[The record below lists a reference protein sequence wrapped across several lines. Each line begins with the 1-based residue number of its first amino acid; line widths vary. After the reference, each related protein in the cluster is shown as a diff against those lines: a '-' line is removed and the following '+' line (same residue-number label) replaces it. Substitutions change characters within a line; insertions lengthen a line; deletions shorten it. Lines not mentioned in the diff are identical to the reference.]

1 MDYPEALAY
10 MHGRLR
16 LGVKLGNARM
26 EALLQGLGS
35 PHKTLRVVHVA
46 GTKGKGSTVAMAAAI
61 LQAAGYKTGQY
72 LSPYVYDV
80 RERIQINAVPI
91 PQADFARWV
100 TTIKPHIDALEQTE
114 LGPTTEFEL
123 KTAVGLCWFTEQC
136 VDYAVLEVGLGGRLD
151 ATNVV
156 PRPLVSAITSIGFD
170 HMELLGHTL
179 PEIAREKAGII
190 KPGTPCVTGVPVG
203 TEAYDV
209 IVQTCRDNGVPLL
222 PPADVETNQ
231 DDTLT
236 VTTPTRT
243 TTQVRLR
250 LRGAFQQANAAVAVA
265 ALDAISPSKGLTLS
279 DNAVRTGLAC
289 AYLPG
294 RLETINDRPTV
305 VVDGAHNEMAAEAL
319 ADALRTEFDAGTRH
333 VILIVGLKRNH
344 DPRPFLAPL
353 AGLHP
358 AVLIATEPSFQ
369 PRPAGEVAEAAR
381 ACGIANVQIIP
392 SATNAARQA
401 LAFAQPDDLICVTGS
416 FYTVGDIPPAQWAT
430 LLAERNT

>member
-26 EALLQGLGS
+26 ETLLQRLGS
-35 PHKTLRVVHVA
+35 PHQTLRVVHVA

-80 RERIQINAVPI
+80 RERIQINAAPI

-100 TTIKPHIDALEQTE
+100 TAIKPHIDALEATE

-123 KTAVGLCWFTEQC
+123 KTAVGLCWFAEQA

-156 PRPLVSAITSIGFD
+156 PRPLVTAITSIGFD

-190 KPGTPCVTGVPVG
+190 KPGVPCVTGVPTG
-203 TEAYDV
+203 TDAYEV
-209 IVQTCRDNGVPLL
+209 IANVCRANNAALQ
-222 PPADVETNQ
+222 PPARVHADLGG
-231 DDTLT
+231 TLT
-236 VTTPTRT
+236 FTTPRRAAAN
-243 TTQVRLR
+243 VRLR
-250 LRGAFQQANAAVAVA
+250 LRGAFQQANAAVAVS
-265 ALDAISPSKGLTLS
+265 ALDAIDPSSGPTIT
-279 DNAVRTGLAC
+279 DDAVRVGLSC

-294 RLETINDRPTV
+294 RLETISERPAV
-305 VVDGAHNEMAAEAL
+305 VVDGAHNEMAADAL
-319 ADALRTEFDAGTRH
+319 ADALRDEFGAGTRRLL
-333 VILIVGLKRNH
+333 LIVGLKRNH

-353 AGLHP
+353 ARLHP
-358 AVLIATEPSFQ
+358 AMLIATEPSFQ
-369 PRPAGEVAEAAR
+369 PRPAQEVAEAAWH
-381 ACGIANVQIIP
+381 AGIADVQIIP
-392 SATNAARQA
+392 SVVDAARHA
-401 LAFAQPDDLICVTGS
+401 LTLAQPDDLICVTGS

-430 LLAERNT
+430 LLAERNP